1 MNYYGSRLTCQEYRL
16 RADRI
21 CDRHRLELNKVYL
34 IYVLIMIVIGVI
46 NSLTGTTEVLPDGTE
61 ITSTWFNG
69 LFDFIFGGA
78 IMMGLIEISKKA
90 YYNLEIK
97 NKDLLHG
104 FKDFVKSFLVYF
116 LVSLYTAL
124 WAILLIVPGI
134 IKMLSYSLAL
144 YVANDNP
151 YMSANECITKSREL
165 MDGHKWEYFKL
176 IFSYFGWIILSVFTF
191 GILLIWV
198 LPRINQATY
207 LFYLEV
213 SGVGTD
219 LA

>member
-34 IYVLIMIVIGVI
+34 IYILIMIVVSVI
-46 NSLTGTTEVLPDGTE
+46 ASVTKTTEVLPDGTK

-78 IMMGLIEISKKA
+78 LMMGLIEISKKA

-97 NKDLLHG
+97 NKDLFYG
-104 FKDFVKSFLVYF
+104 FKVYIKSFVVYF
-116 LVSLYTAL
+116 LISLYTAL
-124 WAILLIVPGI
+124 WTILLIVPGI
-134 IKMLSYSLAL
+134 IKMFSYSLAL

-151 YMSANECITKSREL
+151 YMSANECITRSRQL
-165 MDGHKWEYFKL
+165 MDGHKWDYFKL
-176 IFSYFGWIILSVFTF
+176 ILSYFGWLILSAFTL

-219 LA
+219 LT